1 MKIVFVVLIAI
12 ASISAF
18 AGTTDRT
25 VIHHSTC
32 KVVVNEA
39 VNYRGMGDYT
49 DIYGPLKGYAQS
61 LKDSLISDLGYF
73 ESNSSEGAIIIT
85 LRTSYADFYIHKD
98 DGFSMKKKASFCY
111 IDAQSSEFSDIGF
124 YQESKNCKK
133 SLKAVVEQM
142 PKCEINKN

>member
-98 DGFSMKKKASFCY
+98 DGFSMKKKLASV
-111 IDAQSSEFSDIGF
+111 ILMHNRLSSVILAFT
-124 YQESKNCKK
+124 KNQKIVR
-133 SLKAVVEQM
+133 SH
-142 PKCEINKN
+142 

>member
-1 MKIVFVVLIAI
+1 MKKIFGLIAI
-12 ASISAF
+12 ASLSAY
-18 AGTTDRT
+18 ADTTDRT
-25 VIHHSTC
+25 VIHHPTC

-39 VNYRGMGDYT
+39 VNYRGIGDYT

-61 LKDSLISDLGYF
+61 LKDSLISDLGYL
-73 ESNSSEGAIIIT
+73 ESNSSEGAIVIT
-85 LRTSYADFYIHKD
+85 LRTSYADFYIHKN
-98 DGFSMKKKASFCY
+98 DGFSMKKKTSFCY
-111 IDAQSSEFSDIGF
+111 VDAESSEFSDVGF